1 VSQNTFGQ
9 QDAATVSHPQL
20 SGAQGGNPI
29 DVCGLNMY
37 YKESRVLKD
46 VNLQIPH
53 GAVVGLVGANGAG
66 KTTLMRC
73 LLGLSLPQSGHIR
86 LLGDTPG
93 DFSDGTRERLGYVAQ
108 IPELIEWMKLGQ
120 YLDYIGAFYPKWQ
133 ARRVAQLVSDW
144 VLNLN
149 QKISQM
155 SLGQKQKVALLQAL
169 GHTPDLLL
177 LDEPV
182 ASLDPLMR
190 RDFMRTLF
198 EDAPD
203 RTVLISSH
211 LLSDLERII
220 THLVLMKDGRIL
232 LADEWDVL
240 AESLQRVQLTHRLP
254 DEPGVLAQHVH
265 ANGVTAVIDTR
276 HFDMTSLPTGVRPAS
291 MNLDALFVE
300 LVS

>member
-1 VSQNTFGQ
+1 MFENNPVTTALHPSAQSI
-9 QDAATVSHPQL
+9 AAETHALVEAR
-20 SGAQGGNPI
+20 G
-29 DVCGLNMY
+29 
-37 YKESRVLKD
+37 
-46 VNLQIPH
+46 VNLFYKDRAALQDVSLTIPR

-73 LLGLSLPQSGHIR
+73 LLGLSVPQGGHIR
-86 LLGDTPG
+86 VLGDTPG
-93 DFSDGTRERLGYVAQ
+93 DFSDHTRERIGYVAQ
-108 IPELIEWMKLGQ
+108 TPELIEWMKLEQ
-120 YLDYIGAFYPKWQ
+120 YLDYIGAFYPQWQ
-133 ARRVAQLVSDW
+133 TRRIGQLVQAW
-144 VLNLN
+144 GLNPR

-198 EDAPD
+198 DDDAE

-240 AESLQRVQLTHRLP
+240 AENLQRVQLTNRLP
-254 DEPGVLAQHVH
+254 DVRGVLAQHVRTD
-265 ANGVTAVIDTR
+265 GVAAVIDRR
-276 HFDMTSLPTGVRPAS
+276 HFDSSLLPAGAQPVT

-300 LVS
+300 LLS

>member
-1 VSQNTFGQ
+1 MTEASDTSQ
-9 QDAATVSHPQL
+9 AIAL
-20 SGAQGGNPI
+20 S
-29 DVCGLNMY
+29 GLNMS
-37 YKESRVLKD
+37 YKSTHVLKN
-46 VNLQIPH
+46 VSLHIPR

-73 LLGLSLPQSGHIR
+73 LLGLSRPQSGHIR
-86 LLGDTPG
+86 VLGDTPG
-93 DFSDGTRERLGYVAQ
+93 DFSDRTRERLGYVAQ
-108 IPELIEWMKLGQ
+108 TPELIEWMKLGQ
-120 YLDYIGAFYPKWQ
+120 YLDYIGAFYPQWQ
-133 ARRVAQLVSDW
+133 ARRVEQLTKAWD
-144 VLNLN
+144 LNPK
-149 QKISQM
+149 QKIAQM

-169 GHTPDLLL
+169 GHAPDLLL

-198 EDAPD
+198 DDAAE

-232 LADEWDVL
+232 LAEEWDVL

-254 DEPGVLAQHVH
+254 EVPGVLVQHVH
-265 ANGVTAVIDTR
+265 AAGVTAVIDTR
-276 HFDMTSLPTGVRPAS
+276 RFDASLLPAGVHPVG

-300 LVS
+300 LLS

>member
-1 VSQNTFGQ
+1 VSQNTFSQ
-9 QDAATVSHPQL
+9 QGAATVNS
-20 SGAQGGNPI
+20 I
-29 DVCGLNMY
+29 DVHGLNMS
-37 YKESRVLKD
+37 YKDTHVLKD
-46 VNLQIPH
+46 VALHIPQ

-86 LLGDTPG
+86 VLGDSPG
-93 DFSDGTRERLGYVAQ
+93 DFSDSTRECLGYVAQ
-108 IPELIEWMKLGQ
+108 TPELIEWMKLGQ

-133 ARRVAQLVSDW
+133 ARRVAQLVSAWD
-144 VLNLN
+144 LKPK
-149 QKISQM
+149 QKIAQM
-155 SLGQKQKVALLQAL
+155 SLGQKQKIALLQAL
-169 GHTPDLLL
+169 GHAPDLWL

-198 EDAPD
+198 DDAPG

-240 AESLQRVQLTHRLP
+240 AESLQRVQLARRLP

-265 ANGVTAVIDTR
+265 ADGVTAVIDTR
-276 HFDMTSLPTGVRPAS
+276 LFDMTLLPTGVCPVS